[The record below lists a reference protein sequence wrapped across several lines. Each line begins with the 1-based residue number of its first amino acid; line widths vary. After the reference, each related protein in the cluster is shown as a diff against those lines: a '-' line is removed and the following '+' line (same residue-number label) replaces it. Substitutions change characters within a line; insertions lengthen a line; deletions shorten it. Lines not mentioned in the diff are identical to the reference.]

1 MLVHMGVILLKLKFL
16 SDPPRVLALHIKNPV
31 PVAETN
37 LMKIDARFAFPISV
51 YNFAA
56 KDSEMRT

>member
-1 MLVHMGVILLKLKFL
+1 MLVHMGIILLKLKLL
-16 SDPPRVLALHIKNPV
+16 SDPPRVLVLHIKNPV
-31 PVAETN
+31 PVAETS

-56 KDSEMRT
+56 KDSEMRI